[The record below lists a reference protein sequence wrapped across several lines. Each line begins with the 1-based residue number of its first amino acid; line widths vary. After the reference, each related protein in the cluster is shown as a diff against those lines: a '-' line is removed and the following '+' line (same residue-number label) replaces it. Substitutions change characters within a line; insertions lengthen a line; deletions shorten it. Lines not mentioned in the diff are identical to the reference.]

1 MIYPSLSII
10 IPCYNEKNTI
20 KNIIE
25 KVINVKPSNKQI
37 IVVDDYSNDGSIE
50 EIKKIVK
57 LYPDLHV
64 IFHNQNFGKGKAI
77 RSGLDAVKNEVVI
90 IQDADLEY
98 NVNDLIKIFDF
109 YKKNQNYKVIYGSR
123 FLKKNF
129 VEIYSSFNK
138 DFIRIL
144 GNILLTFFSN
154 LLNGQNLSD
163 AHTCYKG
170 FDSNTF
176 KKIILYENGFSFC
189 PEINTKISLI
199 NIKIKEIPIRYF
211 SRTKDM
217 GKKIR
222 FTDAFLAIK
231 AIIKYRFFN

>member
-98 NVNDLIKIFDF
+98 DPSEYLNLMLPFIDAQADV
-109 YKKNQNYKVIYGSR
+109 VYGSR
-123 FLKKNF
+123 FLGNQKYTRIHF
-129 VEIYSSFNK
+129 FWHYLANK
-138 DFIRIL
+138 T
-144 GNILLTFFSN
+144 LTFISN
-154 LLNGQNLSD
+154 IFTNLNMTDMETGFKAFKSSVIKSVNLEENSFGIEPEM
-163 AHTCYKG
+163 TIKLSYKK
-170 FDSNTF
+170 F
-176 KKIILYENGFSFC
+176 KFYEVPISYNGRSY
-189 PEINTKISLI
+189 E
-199 NIKIKEIPIRYF
+199 E
-211 SRTKDM
+211 

-222 FTDAFLAIK
+222 LIDAFIALYCIFK
-231 AIIKYRFFN
+231 YSIICLLKK

>member
-20 KNIIE
+20 QNIIE
-25 KVINVKPSNKQI
+25 KVIKVEPSNKQV

-77 RSGLDAVKNEVVI
+77 RSGLQAVKNEVVI

-98 NVNDLIKIFDF
+98 DPSEYLNLMLPFIDAQADV
-109 YKKNQNYKVIYGSR
+109 VYGSR
-123 FLKKNF
+123 FLGNQKYTRIHF
-129 VEIYSSFNK
+129 FWHYLANK
-138 DFIRIL
+138 T
-144 GNILLTFFSN
+144 LTFISN
-154 LLNGQNLSD
+154 IFTNLNMTDMETGFKAFKSSVIKSVNLEENSFGIEPEM
-163 AHTCYKG
+163 TIKLSYKK
-170 FDSNTF
+170 F
-176 KKIILYENGFSFC
+176 KFYEVPISYNGRSY
-189 PEINTKISLI
+189 E
-199 NIKIKEIPIRYF
+199 E
-211 SRTKDM
+211 

-222 FTDAFLAIK
+222 LIDAFIALYCIF
-231 AIIKYRFFN
+231 KYSFICLLKK

>member
-98 NVNDLIKIFDF
+98 DPSEYLNLMLPFIDAQADV
-109 YKKNQNYKVIYGSR
+109 VYGSR
-123 FLKKNF
+123 FLGNQKYTRIHF
-129 VEIYSSFNK
+129 FWHYLANK
-138 DFIRIL
+138 T
-144 GNILLTFFSN
+144 LTFISN
-154 LLNGQNLSD
+154 IFTNLNMTDMETGFKAFKSSVIKSINLEENSFGIEPEM
-163 AHTCYKG
+163 TIKLSYKK
-170 FDSNTF
+170 F
-176 KKIILYENGFSFC
+176 KFYEVPISYNGRSY
-189 PEINTKISLI
+189 E
-199 NIKIKEIPIRYF
+199 E
-211 SRTKDM
+211 

-222 FTDAFLAIK
+222 LIDAFIALYCIFK
-231 AIIKYRFFN
+231 YSIICLLKK

>member
-98 NVNDLIKIFDF
+98 DPSEYLNLMLPFIDAQADV
-109 YKKNQNYKVIYGSR
+109 VYGSR
-123 FLKKNF
+123 FLGNQKYTRIHF
-129 VEIYSSFNK
+129 FWHYLANK
-138 DFIRIL
+138 T
-144 GNILLTFFSN
+144 LTFISN
-154 LLNGQNLSD
+154 IFTNLNMTDMETGFKAFKSSVVKSVNLEENSFGIEPEM
-163 AHTCYKG
+163 TIKLSYKR
-170 FDSNTF
+170 F
-176 KKIILYENGFSFC
+176 KFYEVPISYNGRSY
-189 PEINTKISLI
+189 E
-199 NIKIKEIPIRYF
+199 E
-211 SRTKDM
+211 

-222 FTDAFLAIK
+222 LIDAFIALYCIFK
-231 AIIKYRFFN
+231 YSIICLLKK